1 MTEALNL
8 ANVIESEHRLA
19 LLETEQPERVVEYF
33 KRLTLTTGRAVYG
46 WSPNDGL
53 YRLGS
58 ERIFIPYTRTVAD
71 ALSYVAASRH
81 YGIYVLRGI
90 SDQLSKNAVKQAL
103 ARILN
108 KADDTRRLV
117 IVLDQ
122 DVDIPEDLESSLVRI
137 RHNVAAARRA
147 GT

>member
-19 LLETEQPERVVEYF
+19 LLETEQPERVVEHF

-58 ERIFIPYTRTVAD
+58 ERIFIPYTRTLPD

-90 SDQLSKNAVKQAL
+90 GDQLSKNAVKQAL

-108 KADDTRRLV
+108 KTDDTRRLV

-122 DVDIPEDLESSLVRI
+122 DVDVPEDLESSVVRI
-137 RHNVAAARRA
+137 RHNVTAARRA